1 MKTEVMEMTEGKI
14 FVSKESMGNLMAK
27 VWEMIQN
34 GDLSFQEALDAQMK
48 TTKEVV
54 PTGSVAF
61 DNTEKKLMAKDVKT
75 LLAVDNYVVSYRTRC
90 NEHGYRLTYE
100 IRYRKNGYNISA
112 SGKTL
117 ADAKLSFINKMN
129 GPESSVSTKFN
140 DIAMEFFKEYH
151 CKKVCSKFYK
161 GNLRAYEM
169 HIAPFTRK
177 YSIKQ
182 VNGSICRA
190 ILEEVAST
198 PRMQETVHSLL
209 NQIFKY
215 AMNCPDGKGGR
226 MISVNPMAAI
236 AFRKPERE
244 HSIPL
249 TDEEEKKILEA
260 VAGTKYEPHI
270 ALLLYTGVR
279 VGELGTVQVIDDTKL
294 RAVNEKRKGGKI
306 EYKTLPVNPM
316 LKPHLE
322 AIKNMKNIGY
332 KYLRK
337 KIRSIL
343 GDERKPKDFR
353 TSFYTRCDALRINP
367 AVRDAVVGHTSGKLH
382 STYSHLSDE
391 QLYEEMLNFKY

>member
-1 MKTEVMEMTEGKI
+1 MKESKM
-14 FVSKESMGNLMAK
+14 FVSKESMGNLMTK

-34 GDLSFQEALDAQMK
+34 GELSFQEALNVQMN
-48 TTKEVV
+48 TTKEVM

-117 ADAKLSFINKMN
+117 TDAKLSFINKMN
-129 GPESSVSTKFN
+129 GPDSSVSTKFN
-140 DIAMEFFKEYH
+140 DIAMEFFTKYH
-151 CKKVCSKFYK
+151 HEKVCKAFYK

-169 HIAPFTRK
+169 HIAPFTKK
-177 YSIKQ
+177 YNIKQ
-182 VNGSICRA
+182 VNASICRA
-190 ILEEVAST
+190 ILAEVASK

-215 AMNCPDGKGGR
+215 AMNCLDGKGER
-226 MISVNPMAAI
+226 MISINPMAAI

-244 HSIPL
+244 HSVPL
-249 TDEEEKKILEA
+249 TDEEERKILKA

-279 VGELGTVQVIDDTKL
+279 VGELKTVQLIDDTKL
-294 RAVNEKRKGGKI
+294 RAVNEKRRGGKL

-316 LKPHLE
+316 LKPYLE
-322 AIKNMKNIGY
+322 SIRQMKNIGY
-332 KYLRK
+332 KYLRR

-353 TSFYTRCDALRINP
+353 TSFYTRCDALGINS

-382 STYSHLSDE
+382 SIYSHLSDE
-391 QLYEEMLNFKY
+391 QLYEEMMKFKY